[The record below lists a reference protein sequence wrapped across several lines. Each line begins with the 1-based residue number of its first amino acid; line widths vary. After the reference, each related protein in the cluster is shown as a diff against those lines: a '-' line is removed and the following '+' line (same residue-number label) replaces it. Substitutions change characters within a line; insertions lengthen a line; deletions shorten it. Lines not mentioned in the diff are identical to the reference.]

1 MKLKPNENMK
11 LAVFY
16 AANYPND
23 KETAAEMNQENT
35 FTDLFRALDGYQNVY
50 DVLGVDDSL
59 VRERLFEGLSDVSGM
74 PYEEIYEQWL
84 KGE

>member
-16 AANYPND
+16 AANYPSD

-35 FTDLFRALDGYQNVY
+35 FKDLFRALDEYQDVY
-50 DVLGVDDSL
+50 DVIGVDDSI

-74 PYEEIYEQWL
+74 TYDEIYEQWL
-84 KGE
+84 KG